1 MSRQSDTLLKLIA
14 DAFDGVVLGDGVSLH
29 ESAAIDMYENA
40 IGRSAA
46 REPDEKVDWRKLVV
60 DPELPRTCGVGGPV
74 FMDAAGFTF
83 HLPAYLTLAVLE
95 SEVPKN
101 IDIFVNLLNR
111 LTDLSEFGLEK
122 FSLLSQQQKTCVAVV
137 LQFLKTK
144 WKWIDHDIEAAISQ
158 YWEPDANVKLA

>member
-29 ESAAIDMYENA
+29 ESEAIDMYENA

-60 DPELPRTCGVGGPV
+60 DPELPRTCGVGGPN
-74 FMDAAGFTF
+74 FMDSAGFAF

-95 SEVPKN
+95 SECPKN

-122 FSLLSQQQKTCVAVV
+122 FSLLSQQQRTCVAVV

-158 YWEPDANVKLA
+158 YWEPVGIRR